1 MEQLLH
7 FLYDNLAQELN
18 KVLRGKEKRFNSL
31 NNELDVLQTVLT
43 LSKSQKE
50 MIRLFE
56 SSGVD
61 KSILIYQFSK
71 EQLEECVKHNYIIQG
86 STINDN
92 KYFIGLYGLY
102 YFYSLQEISVSES
115 FQALDEIRFKNEALS
130 LKIQEKI
137 WCIFLIL
144 FCAHSEDNKLDT
156 TKLSHNELDRYFSF
170 LKTIEMVIHKNGLYL
185 GKVISWGTG
194 KDSSFRKFITNN
206 VMLPKTGFYFD
217 RPTNNYYLDLTKRK
231 NAIFLLNLILD
242 NYDGAERILANELLK
257 NSLRE
262 LSNSILIDLS
272 VIPGEINEYIIE
284 ELS

>member
-144 FCAHSEDNKLDT
+144 LLLSKSSMLIIDKGNINRKDAEEKKYDAEDSD
-156 TKLSHNELDRYFSF
+156 
-170 LKTIEMVIHKNGLYL
+170 I
-185 GKVISWGTG
+185 
-194 KDSSFRKFITNN
+194 
-206 VMLPKTGFYFD
+206 
-217 RPTNNYYLDLTKRK
+217 
-231 NAIFLLNLILD
+231 LLMGLD
-242 NYDGAERILANELLK
+242 NATLK
-257 NSLRE
+257 NR
-262 LSNSILIDLS
+262 
-272 VIPGEINEYIIE
+272 
-284 ELS
+284 